1 MSLISPTKFGDCAN
15 AKCGLKNT
23 SVVKVGK
30 ETYCLNCRTAQKNK
44 VQITKA
50 NQRNQV
56 RGLYDKQSDLNGDA
70 ASRAAIIAD
79 LDYTVSR
86 IVRLRAA
93 DERGIVKCYCCPKL
107 DHFSMMD
114 ASHFISR
121 SNMVSRFDIVYNVKP
136 CCKKCNQFEHGN
148 LEAFAIE
155 LEKENPG
162 IVEQLKE
169 KSRDPVKYSI
179 DELKGLLFDLRCKL
193 KPLEFKIKKQ

>member
-1 MSLISPTKFGDCAN
+1 MNLIATSKQGDCDR
-15 AKCGLKNT
+15 CGDKDT
-23 SVVKVGK
+23 PCRKRKK
-30 ETYCLNCRTAQKNK
+30 EMLCISCCRIEDTKKQ
-44 VQITKA
+44 VTKA

-56 RGLYDKQSDLNGDA
+56 RGLYAKQSDINGDA
-70 ASRAAIIAD
+70 ASRAALIAD
-79 LDYTVSR
+79 LDYIVSR

-169 KSRDPVKYSI
+169 KSRDPFKYSI